1 MRILPP
7 LTFLT
12 LTLTLTTPALAGP
25 AAYGICQAGC
35 AAVVT
40 ACYAAAVQSGERR
53 LGWALRLRFWRVML
67 LSGRAL
73 RLVLRW
79 RWRLLRRIQTR

>member
-7 LTFLT
+7 LTFLTLT

-40 ACYAAAVQSGERR
+40 ACYAAAGAVWGATAG
-53 LGWALRLRFWRVML
+53 LGAPPAVLACNAAFGTCSTACAAVAL
-67 LSGRAL
+67 AP
-73 RLVLRW
+73 
-79 RWRLLRRIQTR
+79 TP